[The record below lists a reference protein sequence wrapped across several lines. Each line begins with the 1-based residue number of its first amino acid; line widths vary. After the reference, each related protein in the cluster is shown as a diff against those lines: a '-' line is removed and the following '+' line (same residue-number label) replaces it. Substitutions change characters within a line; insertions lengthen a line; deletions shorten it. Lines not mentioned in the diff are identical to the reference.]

1 MKTCEEYVL
10 HELEEAKEKIRKLTE
25 KNERLL
31 DEVERY
37 IDYFHV
43 LKKYMHVEEGS
54 TGLQYITMNYVFKEY
69 EPEDFESLMGGL
81 VF

>member
-10 HELEEAKEKIRKLTE
+10 KELEESKEKILRLEE

-37 IDYFHV
+37 IDYLHV
-43 LKKYMHVEEGS
+43 LKKYMHVEEGT
-54 TGLQYITMNYVFKEY
+54 TGLHYITMNYVFKEH
-69 EPEDFESLMGGL
+69 EPEDFEILLAGFMI
-81 VF
+81 